1 MSFWWRAEACRVKRP
16 NRKGNGGGSVD
27 GSPEESYY
35 KDKQRSTR
43 QESPCHSVL
52 LFRQMASLGLSIRE
66 EEDIQKEGSG
76 WGGGWVWMMG
86 VSGGGWE
93 AEERGPLTSGER
105 GGMGE
110 VGWGSPLSACVLTSG
125 SFFLFCSVEV

>member
-1 MSFWWRAEACRVKRP
+1 
-16 NRKGNGGGSVD
+16 
-27 GSPEESYY
+27 
-35 KDKQRSTR
+35 
-43 QESPCHSVL
+43 
-52 LFRQMASLGLSIRE
+52 MASLEWSIRE

-76 WGGGWVWMMG
+76 QGGARVG

-105 GGMGE
+105 GDMGE
-110 VGWGSPLSACVLTSG
+110 VEWGSLLSACVLTSG